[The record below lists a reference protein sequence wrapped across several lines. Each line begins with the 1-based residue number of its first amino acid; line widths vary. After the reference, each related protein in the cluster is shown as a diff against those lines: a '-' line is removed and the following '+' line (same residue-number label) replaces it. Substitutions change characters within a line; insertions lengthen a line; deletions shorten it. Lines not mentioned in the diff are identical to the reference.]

1 MEGGVLEMRRIKL
14 VVIPLVLI
22 AAIAAILMAR
32 GEEKGETK
40 PSGAVKIG
48 VVDINTVFEKYTLT
62 QELREA
68 FKKEVAE
75 KEEELKRKQEELSKM
90 EADFYAQS
98 PVLSKE
104 ARAERIREQMRKR
117 DELNRYIAET
127 RDALRKKESEL
138 ISKIIPDIHDVVKQI
153 AEQRGLDIVL
163 EKASL
168 LYSSSSLDITN
179 DVITMLNQRRA
190 PKPEGE

>member
-1 MEGGVLEMRRIKL
+1 MRRIKL

>member
-1 MEGGVLEMRRIKL
+1 MRRIQL

-22 AAIAAILMAR
+22 AAVAAILMAR
-32 GEEKGETK
+32 GEEKGEK
-40 PSGAVKIG
+40 PPGAVKIG
-48 VVDINTVFEKYTLT
+48 VVDVNMVFEKYTLT

-68 FKKEVAE
+68 FRKEVAE

-104 ARAERIREQMRKR
+104 ARAERIREQIRKR

-127 RDALRKKESEL
+127 RDALRRKESEL
-138 ISKIIPDIHDVVKQI
+138 ISKIIPDIHEVVKQI
-153 AEQRGLDIVL
+153 AEQRGLEIVL

-179 DVITMLNQRRA
+179 DVITMLNQKRA

>member
-1 MEGGVLEMRRIKL
+1 MRRIQL

-22 AAIAAILMAR
+22 AAVAAILMAR
-32 GEEKGETK
+32 GEEKGEK
-40 PSGAVKIG
+40 PPGAVKIG
-48 VVDINTVFEKYTLT
+48 VVDVNMVFEKYTLT

-68 FKKEVAE
+68 FRKEVAE
-75 KEEELKRKQEELSKM
+75 KEKELRRKQEELSKM

-104 ARAERIREQMRKR
+104 ARAERIREQIRKR

-127 RDALRKKESEL
+127 RDALRRKESEL
-138 ISKIIPDIHDVVKQI
+138 ISKIIPDIHEVVKQI
-153 AEQRGLDIVL
+153 AEQRGLEIVL

-179 DVITMLNQRRA
+179 DVITMLNQKRA